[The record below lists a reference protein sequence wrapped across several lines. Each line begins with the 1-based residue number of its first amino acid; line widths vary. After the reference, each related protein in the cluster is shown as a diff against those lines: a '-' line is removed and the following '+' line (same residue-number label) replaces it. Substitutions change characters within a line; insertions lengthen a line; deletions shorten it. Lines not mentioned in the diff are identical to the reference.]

1 MAGYMRK
8 LQGYVYNGD
17 FKAAR
22 SMENGTFVE
31 VGPYQPHG
39 SDIIEPRVMQIE
51 ADGDAELRV
60 AEKTVLWGRDAL
72 VLDVVIPGD
81 KEQFFLENEWDFCDV
96 CDYNTSTHTCRTGE
110 YCRMHRL
117 VEGEQLIMT
126 VDAAVASALKV
137 GDTVKPAVGGSV
149 AKKSS

>member
-31 VGPYQPHG
+31 VGPYQEPG
-39 SDIIEPRVMQIE
+39 SDIIEPRVMQVK

-81 KEQFFLENEWDFCDV
+81 REQFFLENEWDFCDV
-96 CDYNTSTHTCRTGE
+96 YDCDTSSYRCEPGS

-117 VEGEQLIMT
+117 LAGEQLIMT
-126 VDAAVASALKV
+126 VDSDLAASLKV
-137 GDTVKPAVGGSV
+137 GDIVTPTSGGSV
-149 AKKSS
+149 VKKS